1 MKKIYHIALFFFVT
15 IISISCRKN
24 SITKDID
31 NTVPSTGSSADRI
44 KDSLF
49 LYAKQVYLWNESLPS
64 YGVFKPRQ
72 YTSAGTDYGNFNKVL
87 FQITRYGI
95 NPNTSR
101 PFEYDKDYPN
111 QTKYSFIEDLVANG
125 EIASIPNKY
134 AINANGQANDVGLG
148 YEPVGSSS
156 NFSLYIRFVTP
167 GSPAE
172 KAGIKRGYYFNN
184 INGIS
189 FGSNFDN
196 EVNNLNTQLDKNTIT
211 IVGKRQDGSDFNIT
225 LTQTS
230 YNASPIYKDSIY
242 AVAGKKIGYMAYA
255 RFSGFNNS
263 VTAFNRVFNNFANQG
278 VTDLVIDLRYN
289 QGGLISTAEY
299 LINLIGPSRIP
310 DNSTLF
316 TEYYNAKMQSGDVS
330 FLKNQA
336 ARDGNGNV
344 IIEEGKVLTLADYSY
359 KSEFYVTR
367 FSKMGS
373 LNNIQNVVFIVS
385 KHTASASELVIN
397 ALKPYINVKMV
408 GSTTYGKPVGFF
420 PIRIDKYDV
429 YYSMFSVK
437 NARGEGDYFAGL
449 TPDYKIA
456 DDLTKQFGDLS
467 ETNLALAVSKL
478 TGGSP
483 AIASK
488 KSMMVKGVSM
498 QNSLTSTAPVNDNEF
513 KGMIENRLHK

>member
-1 MKKIYHIALFFFVT
+1 MKKIYHIALFFFIT
-15 IISISCRKN
+15 MIAIACRKN
-24 SITKDID
+24 SITKDVD
-31 NTVPSTGSSADRI
+31 NTVPSTGSNADRI

-72 YTSAGTDYGNFNKVL
+72 YTSASTDYGNFNKVL

-95 NPNTSR
+95 NQNTGR
-101 PFEYDKDYPN
+101 PYEYDKDYPN

-211 IVGKRQDGSDFNIT
+211 IVGKRQDGTNFNTTI
-225 LTQTS
+225 S
-230 YNASPIYKDSIY
+230 KNFYNASPIYKDSIY
-242 AVAGKKIGYMAYA
+242 AVGGKKIGYMAYA
-255 RFSGFNNS
+255 RFSGPSNS
-263 VTAFNRVFNNFANQG
+263 ITAFDRIFNDFASQG

-289 QGGLISTAEY
+289 QGGLIATAQY

-310 DNSTLF
+310 NNSPLF
-316 TEYYNAKMQSGDVS
+316 TEYYNAKMQSGDVN

-336 ARDGNGNV
+336 ARDGDGNV
-344 IIEEGKVLTLADYSY
+344 IRENGRVLTLADYPYSPEY
-359 KSEFYVTR
+359 HVTR

-385 KHTASASELVIN
+385 EYTASASELVIN
-397 ALKPYINVKMV
+397 ALKPYMNVKMV

-420 PIRIDKYDV
+420 PIRINNYNV

-437 NARGEGDYFAGL
+437 NSRGEGDYFAGL
-449 TPDYKIA
+449 TPDYPID

-467 ETNLALAVSKL
+467 ETNLALAISKL
-478 TGGSP
+478 TGSSP

-498 QNSLTSTAPVNDNEF
+498 QNSLISTTPINDNDF